1 MEPASAEHL
10 PSVQM
15 PMSATESPIDLE
27 LVAAF
32 IDGRVTPAE
41 RERALQML
49 ANSEAA
55 FEVFVN
61 AVHVQADNADAKVV
75 PIAPARARR
84 RLRTWSVVLPAV
96 AAALLIAV
104 LPKIRAYRAERAF
117 NVTAGSIVSLVTDT
131 TTLRSIAASA
141 GWEERNWSVTR
152 GGPSALADSARDFRL
167 GVRTVDL
174 QVALGQGD
182 TQVADRLI
190 AEMLD
195 WVSQLRFSEVVASQY
210 AELHREL
217 AAAQPRDRIAADAS
231 AAEATLGEL
240 LDSASADS
248 FWFGFGK
255 WCAGAELAAGAH
267 VGAFFQS
274 DLTTRVIKAAVERG
288 GGKLA
293 ESDIATL
300 HRVIALARPGAS
312 SGEFAEVRDLLQAL
326 IKNHG
331 G

>member
-15 PMSATESPIDLE
+15 PMSAPESPIDLE

-41 RERALQML
+41 RERALEML
-49 ANSEAA
+49 ANSDAA
-55 FEVFVN
+55 FEAFVN

-84 RLRTWSVVLPAV
+84 GLRTWSVVLPAV

-117 NVTAGSIVSLVTDT
+117 HVTAGSIVSLVAD

-141 GWEERNWSVTR
+141 GWEQRNWSVTR

-174 QVALGQGD
+174 QVAIGQGD
-182 TQVADRLI
+182 TKVADRLV
-190 AEMLD
+190 AEMLG

-240 LDSASADS
+240 LDSASSDS

-274 DLTTRVIKAAVERG
+274 DLTTRVMKAAVERG

-293 ESDIATL
+293 ESEIATL

-312 SGEFAEVRDLLQAL
+312 SGEFAQMRDLLQAL